1 MNKTI
6 LRVTAAVLG
15 IVVGVVLAVF
25 FFGSQEESP
34 SVPSRSAS
42 KPVEER
48 PAAVSPSSDNTKT
61 AERATDTEAAET
73 SSVETPEAASAEEPE
88 SSDDVRAEL
97 ERFKDTSRPVNQ
109 RRRDISILAKRGDDR
124 SIEILMALGNEK
136 TYLNW
141 AAVEALGQCLK
152 PEVTE
157 YLKGKLEAKEKRV
170 MCAAI
175 RSYARHMGEAAV
187 PELADLLK
195 KNRTRPDGWEVQ
207 VQSEIVKVMAG
218 LNDPKTVPVL
228 AEELGRFKES
238 NWDLNYGSV
247 VVAALGR
254 VGTPD
259 AHSAIKTYADGLTGM
274 KPEDPLAKKHF
285 EDKIAEA
292 QSAIKGDINEDLFK
306 REL

>member
-6 LRVTAAVLG
+6 LRLTAAVLG
-15 IVVGVVLAVF
+15 IVAGVVLAVF
-25 FFGSQEESP
+25 LIGSQEEDS
-34 SVPSRSAS
+34 SVPSRPAS
-42 KPVEER
+42 KPAEETPVVVSA
-48 PAAVSPSSDNTKT
+48 PADSTKT
-61 AERATDTEAAET
+61 VESAAAAHTPKPAEAPA
-73 SSVETPEAASAEEPE
+73 STPTEEPTPPA
-88 SSDDVRAEL
+88 DDVRAEL
-97 ERFKDTSRPVNQ
+97 ERFTDTKRPIKQ
-109 RRRDISILAKRGDDR
+109 RRRDISLLAKRGDDR
-124 SIEILMALGNEK
+124 SIEILMALGDEN

-157 YLKGKLEAKEKRV
+157 YVKGKLEAKEKRV

-175 RSYARHMGEAAV
+175 RIYARHMGEAAV

-228 AEELGRFKES
+228 TEELGRYKEQGW
-238 NWDLNYGSV
+238 NLEYGSV

-259 AHSAIKTYADGLTGM
+259 AHSAIKTYADGLVGM
-274 KPEDPLAKKHF
+274 KPEDPLARRHY